1 MGRLG
6 AGGVTGQHDDL
17 GGPQVRGSAGDPLP
31 IRVEDDGGAG
41 AGELLDESGS
51 PGTGDDTDAG
61 LP

>member
-31 IRVEDDGGAG
+31 IRVEDHGGAG
-41 AGELLDESGS
+41 AGELLDEPGS